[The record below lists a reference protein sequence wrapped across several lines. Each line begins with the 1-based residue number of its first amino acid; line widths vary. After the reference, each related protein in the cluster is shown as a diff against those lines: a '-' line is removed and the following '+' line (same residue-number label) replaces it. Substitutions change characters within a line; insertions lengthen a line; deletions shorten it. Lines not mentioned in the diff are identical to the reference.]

1 MKKRI
6 YRSRDDRIIAGI
18 CGGLAEYF
26 NIDATLIRLA
36 FIFIFIFQ
44 GIGLIAYL
52 ISWFIIPEKPE
63 EKEQKEQYY
72 LPTQDNNIKNG
83 AEKEDDFYSN
93 YYQSDELENDKY
105 QADKQFNKDH
115 QIEDH
120 RSYDSKFENNN
131 VSNERNKTL
140 GLILI
145 IIGAIFLVNI
155 WIPEFYWQKYW
166 PVFLIAAGLLI
177 LFRGVKNNDS

>member
-18 CGGLAEYF
+18 CGGLADYF

-36 FIFIFIFQ
+36 FVFIFIFQ

-52 ISWFIIPEKPE
+52 IAWFIIPEKPE
-63 EKEQKEQYY
+63 EKIQQEHYY
-72 LPTQDNNIKNG
+72 LP
-83 AEKEDDFYSN
+83 AEK
-93 YYQSDELENDKY
+93 
-105 QADKQFNKDH
+105 
-115 QIEDH
+115 
-120 RSYDSKFENNN
+120 KFENNEKGADN
-131 VSNERNKTL
+131 FQSANYQSDDIQEGDRQTENDNDEYYQTENRQNDDSHIEKNNISGERNKTL
-140 GLILI
+140 GIILI
-145 IIGAIFLVNI
+145 ILGSIFLIDI

-177 LFRGVKNNDS
+177 LYKGVKNNDSR